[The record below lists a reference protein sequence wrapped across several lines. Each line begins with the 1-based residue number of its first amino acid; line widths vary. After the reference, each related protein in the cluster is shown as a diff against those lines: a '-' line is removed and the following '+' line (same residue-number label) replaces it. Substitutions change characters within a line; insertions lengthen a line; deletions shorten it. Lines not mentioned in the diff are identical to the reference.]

1 MLLFFLVLRSACIG
15 TAGRPCII
23 GRILGVVAQVSDP
36 RAVAVA
42 RREVDAVRRSQHLF
56 QVPLAVGQRLPQIEV
71 DTALICG
78 QQGQLLVH
86 RADDVRGKAR
96 LLRCGLG
103 ADGRDG
109 LHIDDAVLPQRL
121 AQHVQHLAVVSE
133 EAVCRAH
140 GGQGVGTQQDIQ
152 FFGLSSG
159 QHVQRDFLAP
169 HTALDGAAVDDGIRT
184 DAGVAADECSAEVDL
199 IVGEAHR
206 QAVAEEGGI
215 GEVAQ
220 IDLAAGGL
228 ADDAAV
234 VGFDAVGSRRL
245 TGRAELLEGH
255 GGRAVCRCVPPAADG
270 AVGGAVRR
278 ALHGQRGQNV
288 LRRAVG
294 RHGGQLF
301 GLCLSVL
308 EDGRDGEAHQQD
320 AGHGPRKPDDA
331 AGAAS
336 AAPARAM
343 IIV

>member
-1 MLLFFLVLRSACIG
+1 M
-15 TAGRPCII
+15 
-23 GRILGVVAQVSDP
+23 
-36 RAVAVA
+36 
-42 RREVDAVRRSQHLF
+42 DAVRRSQHLF
-56 QVPLAVGQRLPQIEV
+56 QVALAVGQRLPQIEV

-121 AQHVQHLAVVSE
+121 AQRIQHLAIVSE

-140 GGQGVGTQQDIQ
+140 GGQGVGAQQDIQ

-169 HTALDGAAVDDGIRT
+169 HTALDSAAVDDGIRT
-184 DAGVAADECSAEVDL
+184 DAGVAADERTAEVDL

-234 VGFDAVGSRRL
+234 IGFDAVGSRRL

-255 GGRAVCRCVPPAADG
+255 GGRAVRCRCACVAA
-270 AVGGAVRR
+270 VRGAVRR
-278 ALHGQRGQNV
+278 ALHGQRSQNV

-294 RHGGQLF
+294 CHGGQLF

-308 EDGRDGEAHQQD
+308 KDGRDGEAHQQD

-331 AGAAS
+331 AVTAS

>member
-1 MLLFFLVLRSACIG
+1 M
-15 TAGRPCII
+15 
-23 GRILGVVAQVSDP
+23 
-36 RAVAVA
+36 
-42 RREVDAVRRSQHLF
+42 DAVRRSQHLF
-56 QVPLAVGQRLPQIEV
+56 QVTLAVGQRLPQIEV

-78 QQGQLLVH
+78 QQGQLLIH
-86 RADDVRGKAR
+86 RADDVRGKTR
-96 LLRCGLG
+96 LFRCGLG

-109 LHIDDAVLPQRL
+109 LNIDDAVLPQRL
-121 AQHVQHLAVVSE
+121 AQHIQHLAVVSE
-133 EAVCRAH
+133 EAVCRTH
-140 GGQGVGTQQDIQ
+140 GGQGVGTQKDIQ
-152 FFGLSSG
+152 LLGLSSG

-184 DAGVAADECSAEVDL
+184 DAGVAADERTAEVDL
-199 IVGEAHR
+199 IVREAHR
-206 QAVAEEGGI
+206 QAVTEEGGI

-220 IDLAAGGL
+220 IDLAAGRL

-255 GGRAVCRCVPPAADG
+255 GGRAVCRCALPAADG

-278 ALHGQRGQNV
+278 ALHGQRGQNI

-301 GLCLSVL
+301 GLCLSML
-308 EDGRDGEAHQQD
+308 KDGRNGEAHQQD
-320 AGHGPRKPDDA
+320 AGHGPRKPDDS
-331 AGAAS
+331 AGTAS

>member
-1 MLLFFLVLRSACIG
+1 M
-15 TAGRPCII
+15 
-23 GRILGVVAQVSDP
+23 
-36 RAVAVA
+36 
-42 RREVDAVRRSQHLF
+42 DAVRRSQHLF
-56 QVPLAVGQRLPQIEV
+56 QVALAVGQRLPQIEV

-121 AQHVQHLAVVSE
+121 AQHIQHLAVVSE

-169 HTALDGAAVDDGIRT
+169 HTALDGAAVDDGVRA
-184 DAGVAADECSAEVDL
+184 DAGVTADERSTEVDL
-199 IVGEAHR
+199 IVGEAHC

-228 ADDAAV
+228 ADNAAV

-255 GGRAVCRCVPPAADG
+255 GGRAVRCRCACVA

-278 ALHGQRGQNV
+278 ALHGQRGQNI

-301 GLCLSVL
+301 RLCLSVL

>member
-1 MLLFFLVLRSACIG
+1 M
-15 TAGRPCII
+15 
-23 GRILGVVAQVSDP
+23 
-36 RAVAVA
+36 
-42 RREVDAVRRSQHLF
+42 DAVRRSQHLF
-56 QVPLAVGQRLPQIEV
+56 QVALAVGQRLPQIEV

-121 AQHVQHLAVVSE
+121 AQHIQHLAVVSE
-133 EAVCRAH
+133 EAVRRAH

-169 HTALDGAAVDDGIRT
+169 HTALDGAAVDDGVRA
-184 DAGVAADECSAEVDL
+184 DAGVTADERSTEVDL
-199 IVGEAHR
+199 IVGEAHC

-228 ADDAAV
+228 ADNAAV

-255 GGRAVCRCVPPAADG
+255 GGRAVRCRCACVA

-278 ALHGQRGQNV
+278 ALHGQRGQNI

>member
-1 MLLFFLVLRSACIG
+1 M
-15 TAGRPCII
+15 
-23 GRILGVVAQVSDP
+23 VAQIGHP

-56 QVPLAVGQRLPQIEV
+56 QIALAVGQRLPQIEV

-109 LHIDDAVLPQRL
+109 LHIDDTVLPQRL
-121 AQHVQHLAVVSE
+121 AQHIQHLAVVSE

-184 DAGVAADECSAEVDL
+184 DAGVAADERTAEVDL

-220 IDLAAGGL
+220 IDLAAGRL

-255 GGRAVCRCVPPAADG
+255 GGRAVRCRCACIAA
-270 AVGGAVRR
+270 VRGAVRR

-308 EDGRDGEAHQQD
+308 KDGRDGEAHQQD